1 MILYIWDEINIPI
14 QKKNLL
20 NIWNTFS
27 LFKQSLP
34 QLTKNNVTE
43 KKNLLPHLFIK
54 PEKYL
59 LFKSNS

>member
-43 KKNLLPHLFIK
+43 KKIFFHIYSLAGKISFI
-54 PEKYL
+54 
-59 LFKSNS
+59 